1 MERFHIGERMKDSV
15 FSPEAINEIVEKIK
29 KDKTG
34 RMSSIMNKIMDVSER
49 AGRYGF
55 DLRELSIIAT
65 TGWYLSQNPELKEF
79 FDQLINMPPPPAGDD
94 DIYN

>member
-1 MERFHIGERMKDSV
+1 MKDNV

-34 RMSSIMNKIMDVSER
+34 RMGAIMNQIMDVSER
-49 AGRYGF
+49 AGRHGF

-65 TGWYLSQNPELKEF
+65 TGWYLSQNPELKQF
-79 FDQLINMPPPPAGDD
+79 FEQLMQTPVPPDEDD
-94 DIYN
+94 EVYN